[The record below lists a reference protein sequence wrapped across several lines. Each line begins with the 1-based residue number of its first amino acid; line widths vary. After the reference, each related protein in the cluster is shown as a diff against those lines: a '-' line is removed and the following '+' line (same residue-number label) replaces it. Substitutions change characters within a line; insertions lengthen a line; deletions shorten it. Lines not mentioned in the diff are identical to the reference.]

1 MISTSSYKD
10 YNSKY
15 NAVSISGNRGK
26 DAGYSGNCYPALAP
40 KLSFWKIWHDNIG
53 KISAEEN
60 NKYYIEEYYKQVLS
74 KMDPEEVYT
83 ELIDSVLLCYENNM
97 EFCHRHIVAA
107 WFELFLDIIVPEI
120 KTNGN
125 KISRVERPEYIKEYL
140 YNIIKENNKM
150 YGFKS
155 LRAVYLFEKSEVLEE
170 KAELI
175 KEEDYSKYEEYMTI
189 SCYYRCAA
197 DNAEDK
203 YIFNENQKKLIKK

>member
-1 MISTSSYKD
+1 MISTSSYKN
-10 YNSKY
+10 YNYKY

-53 KISAEEN
+53 KISEEEN

-74 KMDPEEVYT
+74 KMDPEEVYN

-107 WFELFLDIIVPEI
+107 WFELYLGIIVPEI

-125 KISRVERPEYIKEYL
+125 KISRVERPKYIKEYL
-140 YNIIKENNKM
+140 YNIIKENRKM

-155 LRAVYLFEKSEVLEE
+155 LRAVYLFEKSEALEE

-175 KEEDYSKYEEYMTI
+175 KEKDYSKYEDYMTI
-189 SCYYRCAA
+189 ACYYRCDA
-197 DNAEDK
+197 DNAEEK
-203 YIFNENQKKLIKK
+203 YRYEENQKKLIKK